1 VKEELTMAKEGI
13 TRRSFL
19 KKSAKGAAA
28 VTLAAMGGPVVRPV
42 LGANEKVV
50 TGVIGVGGRG
60 QSHVRHLLQLGEE
73 VAAVADVAEFRLA
86 EAKRITGGKA
96 DTYADYRKLLERS
109 DINAVVIATPDH
121 WHQRQLIDSVEA
133 GKDVYQEKP
142 LSHTIKEGREMV
154 AAVKRTG
161 RIVQVGNQYRSDPHW
176 ARLKEEVDAGTFGK
190 MRWIRVCDCRNWS
203 KGDPFAPPPDFKP
216 EGIDWETFLGK
227 APKVPFDAYRYFA
240 WRWFWDYA
248 GGIMTDLGA
257 HQLGLVHWIMSVQ
270 WPKSVVANGAVYQL
284 PHWETPD
291 VVHAVFDYGDFSVVF
306 SPEMLNGYDSD
317 RGVWY
322 GTDATLTTK
331 GKYNIYPEFGD
342 SSKPI
347 KSWESQGGDHMKNW
361 LDCVRSRKQPN
372 STIEY
377 GHQVITACHM
387 ANISYRT
394 GRKVTF
400 DDVKADA
407 L

>member
-1 VKEELTMAKEGI
+1 MAEQGI

-19 KKSAKGAAA
+19 KKSVKGAAA
-28 VTLAAMGGPVVRPV
+28 LTLASVPGAFVKRA
-42 LGANEKVV
+42 LGANDQLVV
-50 TGVIGVGGRG
+50 GVIGVGGRG
-60 QSHVRHLLQLGEE
+60 QDHVRHLLRLREK
-73 VAAVADVAEFRLA
+73 VAAVADVAAFRA
-86 EAKRITGGKA
+86 EQAKRITDGKA
-96 DTYADYRKLLERS
+96 ETYSDYRKLLDRK

-121 WHQRQLIDSVEA
+121 WHRQQLIDSVEA

-142 LSHTIKEGREMV
+142 LSHTIAEGKEMV

-176 ARLKEEVDAGTFGK
+176 AKVKEEVEAGTFGK
-190 MRWIRVCDCRNWS
+190 MRWIRVFDCRNWS
-203 KGDPFAPPPDFKP
+203 KGDPFAPPADFKP
-216 EGIDWETFLGK
+216 EGIDWDAFLGK
-227 APKVPFDAYRYFA
+227 APKVPFDGHRYFA

-257 HQLGLVHWIMSVQ
+257 HQLGLVHWIMSVK

-291 VVHAVFDYGDFSVVF
+291 VVHAVLDYGEFSVVF
-306 SPEMLNGYDSD
+306 SPEMLNGHDED

-331 GKYNIYPEFGD
+331 GNYSIYPEFGD
-342 SSKPI
+342 TSKPI
-347 KSWESQGGDHMKNW
+347 KSWENEGGDHMKNW
-361 LDCVRSRKQPN
+361 LDCVRSRKEPN
-372 STIEY
+372 SPIEY

-394 GRKVTF
+394 GKKVTF
-400 DDVKADA
+400 EDVKKDA
-407 L
+407 V

>member
-1 VKEELTMAKEGI
+1 MVQDKM

-19 KKSAKGAAA
+19 TKSAKGAAA
-28 VTLAAMGGPVVRPV
+28 TLATMASPLVRPV

-50 TGVIGVGGRG
+50 VGVIGVGGRG
-60 QSHVRHLLQLGEE
+60 QDHVRHLLRLGET
-73 VAAVADVAEFRLA
+73 VAAVADVADFRA
-86 EAKRITGGKA
+86 DQAKKITGGKA
-96 DTYADYRKLLERS
+96 ETYKDYRKLLERK
-109 DINAVVIATPDH
+109 DINAVVIASPDH
-121 WHQRQLIDSVEA
+121 WHHRQLIDAVEA

-142 LSHTIKEGREMV
+142 LSHTIREGKEMV
-154 AAVKRTG
+154 EAVKRTG

-176 ARLKEEVDAGTFGK
+176 ARVKEEVDAGTFGK

-216 EGIDWETFLGK
+216 EGIDWDAFLGK
-227 APKVPFDAYRYFA
+227 APKVPFDGHRYFA

-257 HQLGLVHWIMSVQ
+257 HQLGLVHWIMSVK
-270 WPKSVVANGAVYQL
+270 WPKSAVANGAVYQI

-291 VVHAVFDYGDFSVVF
+291 VVHAVLDYGEFTVVF
-306 SPEMLNGYDSD
+306 TLQMLNGYDSD

-322 GTDATLTTK
+322 GTDATMTTRD
-331 GKYNIYPEFGD
+331 GYNIYPEFGD
-342 SSKPI
+342 SSKPT
-347 KSWESQGGDHMKNW
+347 KSWENQGGDHMKNW

-372 STIEY
+372 SPIEY

-394 GRKVTF
+394 GKKVTF
-400 DDVKADA
+400 EDVKDQAV
-407 L
+407 

>member
-1 VKEELTMAKEGI
+1 MANRAI
-13 TRRSFL
+13 TRRDFL

-28 VTLAAMGGPVVRPV
+28 ATIASIGAPFVGSA
-42 LGANEKVV
+42 LGANDRIVV
-50 TGVIGVGGRG
+50 GVIGAGGRG
-60 QSHVRHLLQLGEE
+60 QSHIRHLQTLGVT
-73 VAAVADVAEFRLA
+73 VAAVSDVAAFRL
-86 EAKRITGGKA
+86 EQAKKLAGGDA
-96 DTYADYRKLLERS
+96 DTYVDYRQLLERS
-109 DINAVVIATPDH
+109 DVNAVVLATPDH
-121 WHQRQLIDSVEA
+121 LHRDQLIDSVEA
-133 GKDVYQEKP
+133 GKDVYMEKP
-142 LSHTIKEGREMV
+142 LSHTIAEGKEMV

-176 ARLKEEVDAGTFGK
+176 ARVKEEVEAGTFGK

-203 KGDPFAPPPDFKP
+203 RGDPFAPPSDFKA
-216 EGIDWETFLGK
+216 EGIDWDRFLGK
-227 APKVPFDAYRYFA
+227 APKVPFEPHRYFA

-257 HQLGLVHWIMSVQ
+257 HQIGLVHWIMSVK
-270 WPKSVVANGAVYQL
+270 WPKSVAANGAVYQL

-291 VVHAVFDYGDFSVVF
+291 VVHAVFDYGEFSVVF
-306 SPEMLNGYDSD
+306 TPEMLNGHDSD

-322 GTDATLTTK
+322 GTDATLTTE
-331 GKYNIYPEFGD
+331 GRFNIHSEFGD
-342 SSKPI
+342 TSKPI
-347 KSWESQGGDHMKNW
+347 KSWENEGGDHMKNW

-372 STIEY
+372 SPIEY

-394 GRKVTF
+394 GKRVTF

-407 L
+407 V

>member
-1 VKEELTMAKEGI
+1 MAQERI
-13 TRRSFL
+13 TRRNFL

-28 VTLAAMGGPVVRPV
+28 VTLASVGAPVVRPA
-42 LGANEKVV
+42 LGANEEIVV
-50 TGVIGVGGRG
+50 GVIGTGGRG
-60 QSHVRHLLQLGEE
+60 QAHIRHLLHLKEK
-73 VAAVADVAEFRLA
+73 VAALADVAAFRL
-86 EAKRITGGKA
+86 EQAKRLTGGKA
-96 DTYADYRKLLERS
+96 DTYADYRRLLERK

-121 WHQRQLIDSVEA
+121 WHHRQLIDSVEA

-142 LSHTIKEGREMV
+142 LSHTIREGREMV

-161 RIVQVGNQYRSDPHW
+161 RIVQVGNQYRSNPDW
-176 ARLKEEVDAGTFGK
+176 AMVKKVVEDGMLGK
-190 MRWIRVCDCRNWS
+190 VRWIRVFDCRNWS
-203 KGDPFAPPPDFKP
+203 KGDPFAPPPNFKP
-216 EGIDWETFLGK
+216 EGIDWDRFLGK
-227 APKVPFDAYRYFA
+227 APKVPFDPHRYTA

-257 HQLGLVHWIMSVQ
+257 HQLGLVHWIMNVK

-291 VVHAVFDYGDFSVVF
+291 MVHAVFDYGEFSVVF
-306 SPEMLNGYDSD
+306 SPEMLNGYDGD

-322 GTDATLTTK
+322 GTDATLTTR
-331 GKYNIYPEFGD
+331 GNFNIYLEFGD
-342 SSKPI
+342 TSKPI
-347 KSWESQGGDHMKNW
+347 KSWENQGGDHMKNW

-372 STIEY
+372 SPIEY

-400 DDVKADA
+400 NDVKHDA
-407 L
+407 V

>member
-1 VKEELTMAKEGI
+1 MTNERI

-28 VTLAAMGGPVVRPV
+28 VTLASVGVPGVRSV
-42 LGANEKVV
+42 LGANDRIIV
-50 TGVIGVGGRG
+50 GVIGTGGRG
-60 QSHVRHLLQLGEE
+60 QSHIRHLLNLKEK
-73 VAAVADVAEFRLA
+73 VAAVSDVASFRL
-86 EAKRITGGKA
+86 EQAKRLTGGKA
-96 DTYADYRKLLERS
+96 DGYVDYRRLLERK

-121 WHQRQLIDSVEA
+121 WHRDQFVDAVEA

-142 LSHTIKEGREMV
+142 LSHTIAEGKEMV

-176 ARLKEEVDAGTFGK
+176 ARLKEEVEAGTFGK
-190 MRWIRVCDCRNWS
+190 MRWIRVFDCRNWS
-203 KGDPFAPPPDFKP
+203 KGDPFAPPSRFDRS
-216 EGIDWETFLGK
+216 GIDWDRFLGK
-227 APKVPFDAYRYFA
+227 APKVPFDPYRYFA

-248 GGIMTDLGA
+248 GGLLTDLGA
-257 HQLGLVHWIMSVQ
+257 HQLGLVHWILNVK
-270 WPKSVVANGAVYQL
+270 WPKSVAANGNVYQL

-291 VVHAVFDYGDFSVVF
+291 NVHAVLDYGEFAVVF
-306 SPEMLNGYDSD
+306 STEMLNGRDGD

-322 GTDATLTTK
+322 GTDATLTTA
-331 GKYNIYPEFGD
+331 GKFNIYPEFGD
-342 SSKPI
+342 RGKPI
-347 KSWESQGGDHMKNW
+347 KTWENQGGDHIKNW

-387 ANISYRT
+387 ANIAYRT

-400 DDVKADA
+400 EDVKKDA
-407 L
+407 V

>member
-1 VKEELTMAKEGI
+1 MIQDKM

-19 KKSAKGAAA
+19 TKSAKGAAA
-28 VTLAAMGGPVVRPV
+28 VTLATMGSAVIGPV
-42 LGANEKVV
+42 LGANDKLVV
-50 TGVIGVGGRG
+50 GVIGVGGRG
-60 QSHVRHLLQLGEE
+60 QDHVRHLLRLGEN
-73 VAAVADVAEFRLA
+73 VAAVADVADFRA
-86 EAKRITGGKA
+86 EQAKKITGGKA
-96 DTYADYRKLLERS
+96 ETYKDYRKLLERK
-109 DINAVVIATPDH
+109 DVNAVVIASPDH
-121 WHQRQLIDSVEA
+121 WHHRQFIDSVEA

-142 LSHTIKEGREMV
+142 LSHTIREGKEMV
-154 AAVKRTG
+154 EAVKRTG

-176 ARLKEEVDAGTFGK
+176 ARVKDEVEAGTFGK

-216 EGIDWETFLGK
+216 EGIDWEQFLGK
-227 APKVPFDAYRYFA
+227 APKVPFDPYRYFA

-257 HQLGLVHWIMSVQ
+257 HQLGLVHWIMNVK
-270 WPKSVVANGAVYQL
+270 WPKSAVANGAAYQI

-291 VVHAVFDYGDFSVVF
+291 VVHAVLDYGEFSVVF
-306 SPEMLNGYDSD
+306 TPQMLNGYDGDS
-317 RGVWY
+317 GVWY
-322 GTDATLTTK
+322 GTDATMTTK
-331 GKYNIYPEFGD
+331 GKHNIYPEFGD
-342 SSKPI
+342 SSTPI
-347 KSWESQGGDHMKNW
+347 KSWENQGGDHMKNW

-394 GRKVTF
+394 GKKVTF
-400 DDVKADA
+400 EDVKDEAV
-407 L
+407 

>member
-1 VKEELTMAKEGI
+1 MTKERI

-28 VTLAAMGGPVVRPV
+28 VTLASVGVPGVRPV
-42 LGANEKVV
+42 LGANDRIIV
-50 TGVIGVGGRG
+50 GVIGTGGRG
-60 QSHVRHLLQLGEE
+60 QSHIRHLLNLKEK
-73 VAAVADVAEFRLA
+73 VAAVCDVASFRL
-86 EAKRITGGKA
+86 EQAKRLTGGKA
-96 DTYADYRKLLERS
+96 DGYADYRRLLERK

-121 WHQRQLIDSVEA
+121 WHHDVFIDTVEA
-133 GKDVYQEKP
+133 GKDVYEEKP
-142 LSHTIKEGREMV
+142 LSHTIAEGKEMV

-176 ARLKEEVDAGTFGK
+176 ARLKEEVEAGTFGK

-203 KGDPFAPPPDFKP
+203 KGDPFAPPSSFDRS
-216 EGIDWETFLGK
+216 GIDWDRFLGK
-227 APKVPFDAYRYFA
+227 APKVPFDPYRYFA

-248 GGIMTDLGA
+248 GGLLTDLGA
-257 HQLGLVHWIMSVQ
+257 HQLGLVHWIMNVK
-270 WPKSVVANGAVYQL
+270 WPKSVVANGNVYQL

-291 VVHAVFDYGDFSVVF
+291 NVHAVLDYGEFAVVF
-306 SPEMLNGYDSD
+306 STEMLNGRDGD
-317 RGVWY
+317 RGAWY
-322 GTDATLTTK
+322 GTDATLTTA
-331 GKYNIYPEFGD
+331 GKFNIYPEFGD
-342 SSKPI
+342 RGKPI
-347 KSWESQGGDHMKNW
+347 KSWDNQGGDHMKNW

-400 DDVKADA
+400 DDVKKDA
-407 L
+407 V